1 MAASP
6 SCADPYM
13 DDGMNG
19 GERRQEIHA
28 GAGLPL
34 IEAARRAIVVS
45 RPIAGHHA
53 LPVACRAE
61 MPVRRHDH
69 GHRVNRDRR
78 AERRIR
84 RGPRTRRQLRIVSEA
99 AADMVLPGLAR
110 LTVPLQFGLD
120 TTSRPWLARYIR
132 TTFPG
137 VTVRTSRRARSGV
150 MPIPPASSSTPAG
163 CAGRGRARRRSLRR
177 RPVPRA

>member
-1 MAASP
+1 
-6 SCADPYM
+6 M

-28 GAGLPL
+28 GAGLSL

-78 AERRIR
+78 AERRLSVR
-84 RGPRTRRQLRIVSEA
+84 
-99 AADMVLPGLAR
+99 
-110 LTVPLQFGLD
+110 
-120 TTSRPWLARYIR
+120 TTS
-132 TTFPG
+132 
-137 VTVRTSRRARSGV
+137 V
-150 MPIPPASSSTPAG
+150 PAG
-163 CAGRGRARRRSLRR
+163 SVNACLADTNCMIIHDRA
-177 RPVPRA
+177 

>member
-1 MAASP
+1 
-6 SCADPYM
+6 M

-28 GAGLPL
+28 GAGSPL
-34 IEAARRAIVVS
+34 IEAARRGIEVS

-78 AERRIR
+78 AERRISHAGNIPSVTTRDRHSRHRAVRDAETAQVAVTADQDAARAEKVTAVLIKRCRTVLTER
-84 RGPRTRRQLRIVSEA
+84 RC
-99 AADMVLPGLAR
+99 
-110 LTVPLQFGLD
+110 
-120 TTSRPWLARYIR
+120 YI
-132 TTFPG
+132 TK
-137 VTVRTSRRARSGV
+137 
-150 MPIPPASSSTPAG
+150 
-163 CAGRGRARRRSLRR
+163 
-177 RPVPRA
+177 

>member
-6 SCADPYM
+6 SRADPYM

-28 GAGLPL
+28 GAGSPL
-34 IEAARRAIVVS
+34 IEAARCAIVVS

-53 LPVACRAE
+53 LPAARRAE

-78 AERRIR
+78 AERRVR
-84 RGPRTRRQLRIVSEA
+84 VRPKPRRQSRYVIGLPTILAELCRIVH
-99 AADMVLPGLAR
+99 R
-110 LTVPLQFGLD
+110 
-120 TTSRPWLARYIR
+120 
-132 TTFPG
+132 
-137 VTVRTSRRARSGV
+137 
-150 MPIPPASSSTPAG
+150 
-163 CAGRGRARRRSLRR
+163 
-177 RPVPRA
+177 

>member
-1 MAASP
+1 
-6 SCADPYM
+6 M

-28 GAGLPL
+28 GAGSPL
-34 IEAARRAIVVS
+34 IEAARRGIEVS

-78 AERRIR
+78 AERRIFR
-84 RGPRTRRQLRIVSEA
+84 PPGRPFTAGSQALAWLPAVTHRVTDREQSRENVGPSCSYGSRGSVGSRSQA
-99 AADMVLPGLAR
+99 A
-110 LTVPLQFGLD
+110 
-120 TTSRPWLARYIR
+120 
-132 TTFPG
+132 
-137 VTVRTSRRARSGV
+137 
-150 MPIPPASSSTPAG
+150 MPEVAE
-163 CAGRGRARRRSLRR
+163 L
-177 RPVPRA
+177 